1 MLQWNWQCVSRTS
14 LSIHLCLG
22 GIVVAEG
29 FHGTMRQETL
39 STIAPK
45 WSEPGTPPPKVVLP
59 AGNSAPRLAGPQKP
73 LSAGFL
79 ANLKDF
85 LAERPVKVSKNAKG
99 AVFTPEAFGTGVAEN
114 FKEWFKPTP
123 KAVSSR
129 MTVDWQPTSKVLW
142 QNIRDLISPP
152 KLPPLKV
159 TSQPVKVRDIWT
171 KDKAF
176 GPSQATALAVHI
188 AITLLILSP
197 WLYKTVIKATANP
210 VNSNLLLTPIDISDY
225 AMKLPP
231 GKDKAGGGGGGGARE
246 VQPATKGRAPKFSM
260 TQIAPPM
267 VHTKLDSKFDATLL
281 GPPDLKIPSPN
292 MDTFGDPLAKLV
304 NGSGGPGGG
313 SGIGSGNGTGIG
325 SGEGGGLGPGSGGST
340 GGGVFRA
347 GTGGVGY
354 PTCFYM
360 PDPKYSEEARK
371 AKYQGVVVLEG
382 TITLDGRV
390 TDIQTVKGPGLGL
403 EEKAVE
409 AVKDWR
415 CKPAMGPNGKP
426 VPTRVPIEVNF
437 RLL

>member
-1 MLQWNWQCVSRTS
+1 
-14 LSIHLCLG
+14 
-22 GIVVAEG
+22 
-29 FHGTMRQETL
+29 MRQETL

-45 WSEPGTPPPKVVLP
+45 WSETGTPPPKVVLP

-85 LAERPVKVSKNAKG
+85 FAERPIKVSKNAKG
-99 AVFTPEAFGTGVAEN
+99 AVFTPEGFGTGVAEN

-210 VNSNLLLTPIDISDY
+210 VNSSLLLTPIDISDY

-267 VHTKLDSKFDATLL
+267 VHTKLDSKIDATLL

-313 SGIGSGNGTGIG
+313 SGIGSGTGTGIG
-325 SGEGGGLGPGSGGST
+325 SGEGGGLGPGSGGGT

-347 GTGGVGY
+347 GTGGVGFPSCAY
-354 PTCFYM
+354 C

-371 AKYQGVVVLEG
+371 AKYQGTVVLQAV
-382 TITLDGRV
+382 ITADGRAI
-390 TDIQTVKGPGLGL
+390 DIQVVKGPGLGL

-415 CKPAMGPNGKP
+415 FKPAMGPAGKP
-426 VPTRVPIEVNF
+426 VPVSVPIEVTF

>member
-1 MLQWNWQCVSRTS
+1 V
-14 LSIHLCLG
+14 HG
-22 GIVVAEG
+22 GLR
-29 FHGTMRQETL
+29 GTVRQETL

-45 WSEPGTPPPKVVLP
+45 WSDPGTPPPKVVLP
-59 AGNSAPRLAGPQKP
+59 AGDTAPRLAGPQKP

-85 LAERPVKVSKNAKG
+85 LAERPVKVPKNVKG
-99 AVFTPEAFGTGVAEN
+99 AVFTPEGFGTGIGEN

-152 KLPPLKV
+152 KLPPLQV
-159 TSQPVKVRDIWT
+159 TSKPVKVRDIWS
-171 KDKAF
+171 KDEAF
-176 GPSQATALAVHI
+176 GPSQAIALAVHI
-188 AITLLILSP
+188 AITVLVFSPLL
-197 WLYKTVIKATANP
+197 YTVVKKATANP
-210 VNSNLLLTPIDISDY
+210 VNNMLLTPIDISDY

-231 GKDKAGGGGGGGARE
+231 GKAKAGGGGGGGAHE
-246 VQPATKGRAPKFSM
+246 TLPATKGRLPKWSM

-267 VHTKLDSKFDATLL
+267 VKTKPDSNIQATLL

-292 MDTFGDPLAKLV
+292 MDNYGDPLSKLM
-304 NGSGGPGGG
+304 NDSGGPGTG
-313 SGIGSGNGTGIG
+313 SGIGSGTGTGIG
-325 SGEGGGLGPGSGGST
+325 SGEGGGLGPGSGGGT
-340 GGGVFRA
+340 GGGAFRP

-354 PTCFYM
+354 PSCAYC

-371 AKYQGVVVLEG
+371 AKYQGTVVLQAI
-382 TITLDGRV
+382 ITADGRAI
-390 TDIQTVKGPGLGL
+390 DIQVVKGPGLGL

-409 AVKDWR
+409 AVKQWR
-415 CKPAMGPNGKP
+415 FKPAIGPGGKP
-426 VPTRVPIEVNF
+426 VPVVVPIEVTF

>member
-1 MLQWNWQCVSRTS
+1 
-14 LSIHLCLG
+14 
-22 GIVVAEG
+22 
-29 FHGTMRQETL
+29 MRQETL

-45 WSEPGTPPPKVVLP
+45 WSDTGTPPPKVVLP

-73 LSAGFL
+73 LSAGFF

-85 LAERPVKVSKNAKG
+85 FAERPVKISKNAKG
-99 AVFTPEAFGTGVAEN
+99 AVFTPEAFGTGVTEN

-129 MTVDWQPTSKVLW
+129 MTVDWQPTSKILW

-152 KLPPLKV
+152 KLPPLKI

-188 AITLLILSP
+188 GLTLLILSP
-197 WLYKTVIKATANP
+197 WLYSSVIKATANP

-246 VQPATKGRAPKFSM
+246 ALPATKGRAPKFSM
-260 TQIAPPM
+260 MQIAPPM
-267 VHTKLDSKFDATLL
+267 VHPKPASKIEATLL

-292 MDTFGDPLAKLV
+292 LDNFGDPLAKLV

-313 SGIGSGNGTGIG
+313 SGIGSGTGTGIG
-325 SGEGGGLGPGSGGST
+325 SGEGGGLGPGSGGGT
-340 GGGVFRA
+340 GGGAFRP

-354 PTCFYM
+354 PSCAYC
-360 PDPKYSEEARK
+360 PDPKYSEDARK
-371 AKYQGVVVLEG
+371 AKYQGTVVLQAV
-382 TITLDGRV
+382 ITADGRAI
-390 TDIQTVKGPGLGL
+390 DIQVVKGPGLGL

-409 AVKDWR
+409 AVKGWR
-415 CKPAMGPNGKP
+415 FNPAMGPAGKP
-426 VPTRVPIEVNF
+426 VPVSVPIEVTF